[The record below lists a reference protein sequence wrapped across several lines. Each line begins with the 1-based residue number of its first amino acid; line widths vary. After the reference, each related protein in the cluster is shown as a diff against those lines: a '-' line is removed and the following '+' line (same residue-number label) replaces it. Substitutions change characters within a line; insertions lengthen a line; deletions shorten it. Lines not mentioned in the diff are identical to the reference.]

1 MRTIFLRCN
10 RFLHITQLVSS
21 FLTCVI
27 KVHFLI
33 KIKTKC
39 LLFLFLRFKFV
50 VFAFL
55 FQYSS
60 MIYHTRIE
68 HFNAAHRLFNAQWS
82 EEKNVEVFGKCA
94 NKNYH
99 GHNYKLYVTV
109 KGTPN
114 IETGFIVNAKILG
127 RLIEEKII
135 EQIDHKNLNIDVPFM
150 QNKFTSVENVI
161 VAIWNELEQP
171 IADLGSQLHKLKL
184 EETPNIFAEY
194 YG

>member
-1 MRTIFLRCN
+1 
-10 RFLHITQLVSS
+10 
-21 FLTCVI
+21 
-27 KVHFLI
+27 
-33 KIKTKC
+33 
-39 LLFLFLRFKFV
+39 
-50 VFAFL
+50 
-55 FQYSS
+55 
-60 MIYHTRIE
+60 MIYLTRIE

>member
-1 MRTIFLRCN
+1 
-10 RFLHITQLVSS
+10 
-21 FLTCVI
+21 
-27 KVHFLI
+27 
-33 KIKTKC
+33 
-39 LLFLFLRFKFV
+39 
-50 VFAFL
+50 
-55 FQYSS
+55 
-60 MIYHTRIE
+60 MIYLTRIE

-109 KGTPN
+109 KGNPN

-127 RLIEEKII
+127 QLIEEKIT

>member
-1 MRTIFLRCN
+1 
-10 RFLHITQLVSS
+10 
-21 FLTCVI
+21 
-27 KVHFLI
+27 
-33 KIKTKC
+33 
-39 LLFLFLRFKFV
+39 
-50 VFAFL
+50 
-55 FQYSS
+55 
-60 MIYHTRIE
+60 MIYLTRIE

-127 RLIEEKII
+127 QLIEEKIT
-135 EQIDHKNLNIDVPFM
+135 EQLDHKNLNIDVPFM